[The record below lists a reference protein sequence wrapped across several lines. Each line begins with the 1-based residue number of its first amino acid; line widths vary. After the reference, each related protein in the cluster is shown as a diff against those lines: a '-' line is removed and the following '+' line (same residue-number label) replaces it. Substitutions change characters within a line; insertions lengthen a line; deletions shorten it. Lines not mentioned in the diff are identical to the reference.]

1 MRDEEHMQHLSDDYS
16 VWLVDIKQ
24 RIGLAQQRAVLS
36 VNYELIS
43 LYWQIGTE
51 ILKRQEAQGWGAKV
65 IEQLSKDL
73 GSAFPEMKGF
83 SRSNLMAMRAFAKV
97 WSDFPD
103 NVIVQQAVGQIPW
116 GHNLALLNKLSDKT
130 QRLNYAE
137 KTREHGWSRN
147 ILIHQI
153 ENRLLE
159 REGQAT
165 SNFKQNLPEPLSELA
180 QQTLK
185 DPYIFDFLSLGVNAV
200 ERDLEQAL
208 TQHIS
213 QFLLE
218 LGTGF
223 AFVGKQVHLEV
234 GGDDF
239 YIDLLFYH
247 LKMRCYVVIE
257 LKTGDFKPEHTG
269 QLGFYLTAVDQLIKT
284 EHDAPS
290 IGLLLC
296 KNRNRLV
303 VEYALRDNTKPMGV
317 AEYQLAQA
325 LPDELKGQLPSVED
339 LERELIEIDSEEKK

>member
-208 TQHIS
+208 TQHIT

>member
-1 MRDEEHMQHLSDDYS
+1 MQHLSDDYS
-16 VWLVDIKQ
+16 TWLVDIKQ

-43 LYWQIGTE
+43 LYWQIGME

-73 GSAFPEMKGF
+73 RSAFPEMKGF
-83 SRSNLMAMRAFAKV
+83 SRSNLMAMRAFAKA
-97 WSDFPD
+97 WIDFPD
-103 NVIVQQAVGQIPW
+103 NAIVQQAVGQIPW
-116 GHNLALLNKLSDKT
+116 GHNLALLNKLSDT
-130 QRLNYAE
+130 AQRLNYAE
-137 KTREHGWSRN
+137 KARKHGWSRN

-165 SNFKQNLPEPLSELA
+165 TNFKKNLPEPLSELA
-180 QQTLK
+180 RQTLK
-185 DPYIFDFLSLGVNAV
+185 DPYIFDFLSLGVDAV

-269 QLGFYLTAVDQLIKT
+269 QLSFYLTAVDQLIKT

-303 VEYALRDNTKPMGV
+303 VEYALRDNTKPIGV

-339 LERELIEIDSEEKK
+339 LERELIEIDSDEEK

>member
-1 MRDEEHMQHLSDDYS
+1 MSLETFPEDYA
-16 VWLVDIKQ
+16 VWLAELKK
-24 RIGLAQQRAVLS
+24 RISLSQQKAVLT
-36 VNYELIS
+36 VNHELIS

-73 GSAFPEMKGF
+73 RLAFPDMKGF
-83 SRSNLMAMRAFAKV
+83 SRSNLMAMRAFAAT
-97 WSDFPD
+97 WSDFLENP
-103 NVIVQQAVGQIPW
+103 IVQQAVGQIPW
-116 GHNLALLNKLSDKT
+116 GHNLVLMTKLADKE
-130 QRLNYAE
+130 QKLNYAN
-137 KTREHGWSRN
+137 KTRQHGWSRN
-147 ILIHQI
+147 VLTHQI

-159 REGQAT
+159 REGQAVT
-165 SNFKQNLPEPLSELA
+165 NFKQNLPQPLSELA

-185 DPYIFDFLSLGVNAV
+185 DPYIFDFLSLGANAV

-269 QLGFYLTAVDQLIKT
+269 QLSFYLTAVDQLIKT

-296 KNRNRLV
+296 KGRNRLV
-303 VEYALRDNTKPMGV
+303 VEYALRDNSKPIGV

-325 LPDELKGQLPSVED
+325 LPDELKGQLPSVEEI
-339 LERELIEIDSEEKK
+339 ERELLADLENGEQA

>member
-1 MRDEEHMQHLSDDYS
+1 MQHLSDDYS